1 MNENIS
7 IIESF
12 VSSEIDD
19 SRKKNLQRF
28 QKKIGINFERIELLN
43 IALTHSSYSRYY
55 EKVFDDNEKL
65 EFMGD
70 AVLELASSTY
80 IFRRFPMLKEGE
92 LTKLRASVVCQSTLA
107 KIAKRLRLGNLI
119 LFDYGEE
126 SSGGRTRESNLED
139 AFEAVVG
146 AIYLDCGWETARDFV
161 FEQLAPEFENLTAEN
176 IVEQLPTVVQKNL
189 LDYKSRLQELVKQ
202 HNHDSTIEYVEVS
215 AEGPPHMPTF
225 EHAVKIDGKILGK
238 GKGKSKK
245 LAEQAAAKK
254 ALSKLEKLY
263 SEGQQADG

>member
-1 MNENIS
+1 M
-7 IIESF
+7 
-12 VSSEIDD
+12 
-19 SRKKNLQRF
+19 
-28 QKKIGINFERIELLN
+28 
-43 IALTHSSYSRYY
+43 
-55 EKVFDDNEKL
+55 
-65 EFMGD
+65 
-70 AVLELASSTY
+70 
-80 IFRRFPMLKEGE
+80 
-92 LTKLRASVVCQSTLA
+92 
-107 KIAKRLRLGNLI
+107 
-119 LFDYGEE
+119 
-126 SSGGRTRESNLED
+126 ED